1 LPVDIIT
8 LLQGCCSKPRFDKFC
23 RRLIAALPQEDKRV
37 KAPPFQYVKPQSL
50 AEVFELL
57 GEHGDDAQ
65 ILAGGQSLM
74 PTLHL
79 RLSSPTV
86 LIDIN
91 GLDEL
96 AGISIDDGQVTIGA
110 LTRLAEVLKS
120 DIVNAH
126 LATLSR
132 AMPHVAHVAIRNRGT
147 FGGSIAYAD
156 PAAELPACML
166 ALDAT
171 LIVQSGQAK
180 REIAASEF
188 FLGLYETARTPGEL
202 LIGARI
208 PIDPPNRV
216 NSFLELSRRHGDFAV
231 VGLAATA
238 NAVGDR
244 LEDVRLAFFGC
255 EDRAK
260 LAGRA
265 ALAVSGK
272 RADAPT
278 IDAAIDALTED
289 LDPVANLLG
298 NSATKRHLAAVL
310 TRRALGELA
319 RGVGEATHA

>member
-1 LPVDIIT
+1 M
-8 LLQGCCSKPRFDKFC
+8 
-23 RRLIAALPQEDKRV
+23 
-37 KAPPFQYVKPQSL
+37 KAPPFHYIKPQSL

-57 GEHGDDAQ
+57 DTHGDDAQ

-96 AGISIDDGQVTIGA
+96 AGIAIDDDHVTIGA
-110 LTRLAEVLKS
+110 LTRQADVLKS
-120 DIVNAH
+120 DTVSAH
-126 LATLSR
+126 LATLAR

-166 ALDAT
+166 ALEAT

-188 FLGLYETARTPGEL
+188 FLGLYETARAPNEL

-208 PIDPPNRV
+208 PVDPPNRV
-216 NSFLELSRRHGDFAV
+216 SAFLELSRRHGDFAV

-238 NAVGDR
+238 TAVDHR

-260 LAGRA
+260 LALRA
-265 ALAVSGK
+265 AQAVSGS
-272 RADAPT
+272 RADAT
-278 IDAAIDALTED
+278 AIKAAIEALAED

-298 NSATKRHLAAVL
+298 SSATKRHLATVL
-310 TRRALGELA
+310 TRRALAELA
-319 RGVGEATHA
+319 GGIGEAGHA

>member
-1 LPVDIIT
+1 M
-8 LLQGCCSKPRFDKFC
+8 
-23 RRLIAALPQEDKRV
+23 
-37 KAPPFQYVKPQSL
+37 KAPPFHYIKPQSL

-57 GEHGDDAQ
+57 DRHGDDAQ

-96 AGISIDDGQVTIGA
+96 AGIAIDDDHVTIGA
-110 LTRLAEVLKS
+110 LTRQADVLKS
-120 DIVNAH
+120 DTVSAH
-126 LATLSR
+126 LATLAR

-166 ALDAT
+166 ALEAT

-188 FLGLYETARTPGEL
+188 FLGLYETARAPNEL

-208 PIDPPNRV
+208 PVDPPNRV
-216 NSFLELSRRHGDFAV
+216 SAFLELSRRHGDFAV

-238 NAVGDR
+238 TAVDHR

-260 LAGRA
+260 LAHRAAQAVSGSRTDAAAINAAIA
-265 ALAVSGK
+265 ALA
-272 RADAPT
+272 
-278 IDAAIDALTED
+278 ED

-298 NSATKRHLAAVL
+298 SSATKRHLAAVL
-310 TRRALGELA
+310 ARRALAELA
-319 RGVGEATHA
+319 GRTGEAGHA